1 MGQNAVKRYLSAGAC
16 ASALLLVAC
25 SPGAPP
31 PAAPPAT
38 TTPTTVFYSG
48 YGVTPTQAQIDAV
61 RNNTQ
66 FQGIDGVIGR
76 PIELKNYSLMGI
88 DYAHAAGLKGAG
100 QTIAVVDNGYHRTH
114 PLLAAIGRTVT
125 FYNNPDTQDHGTA
138 VAAVAAG
145 AQGTSAPMHGVAPLA
160 NLFLADWNGGLSGI
174 ATKFLAAKAAGA
186 VVVNNSWGPT
196 SVYTGKEIRT
206 DEVQAYINGG
216 QSLEQALQ
224 SASGWTNWADFL
236 NASRSFGQTG
246 IVVVAASNNQDGMFN
261 YTPGASKS
269 ELLSSMPILSPDL
282 ADAWLKVV
290 SFHYDVG
297 TNGQG
302 DNIVTNRYLA
312 SEACA
317 GLAKECL
324 ALPSQFIVGPYSGSY
339 PTISGT
345 SFGAPMVSGMIA
357 ILAEAFPSLR
367 PVELKERLLASADNS
382 YFAAGE
388 IIGTET
394 FANAF
399 THNYSDKWGH
409 GTPDVGAA
417 LRPIGKVAIVKGN
430 NVQTGERYDAKSSS
444 LRMSNAMGAQN
455 TKALAQT
462 KIAVFDDLNGNFE
475 TELGGLLA
483 EADGE
488 KQAKL
493 AFSRVVRRSN
503 SLAQSD
509 WQSGVGLSGL
519 DGFQLGL
526 SEGSNKERRIGETH
540 FGFARGLDGPLAL
553 QDLYARPH
561 AFGQS
566 YSLLGGVTDTSF
578 AFADSALSPN
588 TVWRTYGFAGS
599 SVDQPNEVNFGV
611 GGLVSHVIS
620 QNTELRLGGA
630 IYHEPQGFAGMS
642 GAGAFDQLSGSAF
655 NIAQLGIRHA
665 LNEDIQLFADF
676 EHAWSGDHGF
686 GLLEVQNAQLSGFE
700 IGLTAKD
707 VIQNDTFTVS
717 LAAPL
722 AFNSGAITGSVV
734 VGRTQDGNL
743 IYEDIFAPLGITDRQ
758 LDLTAT
764 YVYQPNANTSYTV
777 AGRYSLN
784 AGHELGRRE
793 FNVLL
798 GFQSQF

>member
-1 MGQNAVKRYLSAGAC
+1 
-16 ASALLLVAC
+16 
-25 SPGAPP
+25 
-31 PAAPPAT
+31 
-38 TTPTTVFYSG
+38 VFYTG

-61 RNNTQ
+61 RNNAQ
-66 FQGIDGVIGR
+66 FQGIDGVNGR

-100 QTIAVVDNGYHRTH
+100 QTIAVVDNGYHRNH
-114 PLLAAIGRTVT
+114 ELLSANGRTVT
-125 FYNNPDTQDHGTA
+125 FYDNPDTQDHGTA

-196 SVYTGKEIRT
+196 SIYTGKEITT
-206 DEVQAYINGG
+206 DDVQAYINSG

-261 YTPGASKS
+261 YSPGASKS

-302 DNIVTNRYLA
+302 ENIVTNRYLA

-317 GLAKECL
+317 GLATECL
-324 ALPSQFIVGPYSGSY
+324 ALPSQFIVGPYYGSY

-394 FANAF
+394 FANSF
-399 THNYSDKWGH
+399 THDYSDKWGH

-417 LRPIGKVAIVKGN
+417 LRPIGKVSIVKGD
-430 NVQTGERYDAKSSS
+430 NVQTGERYDATNSS
-444 LRMSNAMGAQN
+444 LRMSSAMGAQN

-475 TELGGLLA
+475 TDLGGLLA

-493 AFSRVVRRSN
+493 AFSRIVRRSN
-503 SLAQSD
+503 GFARSN

-519 DGFQLGL
+519 DSYQLGL
-526 SEGSNKERRIGETH
+526 SEGTKSERFVGETQ

-553 QDLYARPH
+553 QELYTRPH

-566 YSLLGGVTDTSF
+566 HSLLGGVSDTSF
-578 AFADSALSPN
+578 AFADTALSPN

-599 SVDQPNEVNFGV
+599 SVDQPGDVNFGA
-611 GGLVSHVIS
+611 GTLVSHVIS
-620 QNTELRLGGA
+620 ENTEFRIGGA
-630 IYHEPQGFAGMS
+630 LYHEPQSFAGMS
-642 GAGAFDQLSGSAF
+642 GAGAFDQVSGSAF
-655 NIAQLGIRHA
+655 NIAQFGVRHA
-665 LNEDIQLFADF
+665 LSQNIQLFADY
-676 EHAWSGDHGF
+676 EHAWSNNSSF
-686 GLLEVQNAQLSGFE
+686 GIVGVQNAQLSGFE

-707 VIQNDTFTVS
+707 IVENDTLTLS
-717 LAAPL
+717 LSSPL
-722 AFNSGAITGSVV
+722 AFTSGALQGSVV

-743 IYEDIFAPLGITDRQ
+743 IYEDIFAPLGIADRQ
-758 LDLTAT
+758 LDLSAT
-764 YVYQPNANTSYTV
+764 YVYQPNDNLSYSV

-784 AGHELGRRE
+784 AGHERGRRD